1 MIEDPEVTVAVSAE
15 PSVRDT
21 VRDPERRDPETSP
34 GMPPVAPP
42 PPTTVIPP
50 PPEPRRGKVHR
61 SRTRPWRTAAIALVM
76 VLIAAAIPTL
86 GAIAGKTIVDSRE
99 GRLVER
105 EGRAA
110 DIYLPA
116 TPTQLLVSL
125 DATGTPESIAVA
137 ALRPGSR
144 GGFVILLP
152 TLLRVTVPGVGEGP
166 LGSAYAA
173 GGPALLRQTV
183 ESLLDVRL
191 EQVSVLDAATWP
203 RLVSGTVTVSFD
215 DAVGTPGPDGRLEVV
230 YPAGPATLTATDLPI
245 AFGAHLPDE
254 TEAARLVRYQTL
266 WDGVLTS
273 IDATTPPPPV
283 TSTTVPGEQTQ
294 VEPPPLPVEQH
305 LASIAAGAHEV
316 SVLPVKALPGEP
328 EAYEPDQGPMRL
340 LVAEAMPG
348 VVSPPTNSARIRL
361 VNTTGDEDAMLTAAD
376 LVLVLQAN
384 LVIASDA
391 AAVDQTRVLYASPGF
406 KGAADFVA
414 QSLGVGKVVQ
424 DATVVDGIDLT
435 VVLGKDFEAEVA
447 KHAAATTTT
456 STTTQE
462 TTSTG

>member
-1 MIEDPEVTVAVSAE
+1 M
-15 PSVRDT
+15 
-21 VRDPERRDPETSP
+21 
-34 GMPPVAPP
+34 
-42 PPTTVIPP
+42 
-50 PPEPRRGKVHR
+50 
-61 SRTRPWRTAAIALVM
+61 L
-76 VLIAAAIPTL
+76 LIAAAIPAL

-137 ALRPGSR
+137 ALSPGSR
-144 GGFVILLP
+144 GGFVILMP
-152 TLLRVTVPGVGEGP
+152 TLLQVNVPGVGEGP

-273 IDATTPPPPV
+273 IDATTAPPPV
-283 TSTTVPGEQTQ
+283 TSTSVPGGQAQ

-305 LASIAAGAHEV
+305 LAAIAVGSHEV
-316 SVLPVKALPGEP
+316 MVLPVKALPGEP

-348 VVSPPTNSARIRL
+348 AVSPPTNSARIRL
-361 VNTTGDEDAMLTAAD
+361 VNTTGDDDAMLTAAD

-384 LVIASDA
+384 LVIASDDS
-391 AAVDQTRVLYASPGF
+391 AVDQTQVLYAAPGF
-406 KGAADFVA
+406 KGAAEFVA
-414 QSLGVGKVVQ
+414 DSLGVGKVVQ